1 MFAQKKKNNPPS
13 LSVNK
18 AGGDISP
25 VAKSGATTSEKI
37 PWNPKV
43 HYKKK
48 PSDWVAIIII
58 YGLLILTVIATI
70 YPLWFVLISSISD
83 PAAASNG
90 QVVLLPK
97 GITWGGY
104 QKVFENSQIWNG
116 YKNTLI
122 YCVLGTAVNM
132 VVTIPCAFA
141 LSRAEFK
148 PRRVILF
155 LFTVTM
161 FFSGG
166 LIPSYL
172 LYKQM
177 GILNSMWVFILPGA
191 VSVYN
196 VIVARSFFETSIPEE
211 LFDAAKLDGMSY
223 LGYFVRIVLPLS
235 SAILAVI
242 GLYYFVGHWNDF
254 MTGLIYVTDWDK
266 QPLQNIL
273 QQLLLVNQNTTMA
286 NVGSLAQQRAADQI
300 KFAIIIVSTVPLF
313 VLYPFLQKYFNKGV
327 MLGAVKG

>member
-1 MFAQKKKNNPPS
+1 MTQNSQALPHAPK
-13 LSVNK
+13 
-18 AGGDISP
+18 
-25 VAKSGATTSEKI
+25 VALNSARARSSADI

-48 PSDWVAIIII
+48 LSDYVALVII
-58 YGLLILTVIATI
+58 YGLLILTVLAML
-70 YPLWFVLISSISD
+70 YPLWFVAISSVSD
-83 PAAASNG
+83 PAAVANG
-90 QVVLLPK
+90 AVKLLPH
-97 GITWGGY
+97 GLTWGGY
-104 QKVFENSQIWNG
+104 AKVFENSQIWTG
-116 YKNTLI
+116 YKNTLL
-122 YCVLGTAVNM
+122 YCILGTLVNM

-141 LSRAEFK
+141 LSRSEFK
-148 PRRVILF
+148 PRRIILF

-172 LYKQM
+172 LYKNM
-177 GILNSMWVFILPGA
+177 GILNTMWVFILPGA

-211 LFDAAKLDGMSY
+211 LFDAAKIDGMSY
-223 LGYFVRIVLPLS
+223 IGYFVRIVLPLS

-254 MTGLIYVTDWDK
+254 MTGLIFVTDWDK

-273 QQLLLVNQNTTMA
+273 QQLLLVNQVNNTA
-286 NVGSLAQQRAADQI
+286 NVNSLDMIRAADQI

-313 VLYPFLQKYFNKGV
+313 VLYPFLQRYFNKGV

>member
-1 MFAQKKKNNPPS
+1 MT
-13 LSVNK
+13 V
-18 AGGDISP
+18 ISQP
-25 VAKSGATTSEKI
+25 QTSTALPQVAKVALSSADV

-43 HYKKK
+43 RYKKK
-48 PSDWVAIIII
+48 PSDYVALVII
-58 YGLLILTVIATI
+58 YGLLIFTVLAMI
-70 YPLWFVLISSISD
+70 YPLWFVTISSVSD
-83 PAAASNG
+83 PSVVANG
-90 QVVLLPK
+90 AVKLIPHGVA
-97 GITWGGY
+97 WNGY
-104 QKVFENSQIWNG
+104 AKVFENSQIWTG

-122 YCVLGTAVNM
+122 YCVLGTLVNM

-141 LSRAEFK
+141 LSRSEFK
-148 PRRVILF
+148 PRRIILF

-172 LYKQM
+172 LYKNM

-211 LFDAAKLDGMSY
+211 LFDAAKIDGMSY
-223 LGYFVRIVLPLS
+223 IGYFMRVVLPLS

-242 GLYYFVGHWNDF
+242 GLYYFVGHWNDY
-254 MTGLIYVTDWDK
+254 MTGLIFVTDWDK
-266 QPLQNIL
+266 QPLQNVL
-273 QQLLLVNQNTTMA
+273 QQLLLVNQVNVTT
-286 NVGSLAQQRAADQI
+286 NINSLDLIRAADQI
-300 KFAIIIVSTVPLF
+300 KFAVIIVSTVPLF
-313 VLYPFLQKYFNKGV
+313 ILYPFLQRYFNKGV